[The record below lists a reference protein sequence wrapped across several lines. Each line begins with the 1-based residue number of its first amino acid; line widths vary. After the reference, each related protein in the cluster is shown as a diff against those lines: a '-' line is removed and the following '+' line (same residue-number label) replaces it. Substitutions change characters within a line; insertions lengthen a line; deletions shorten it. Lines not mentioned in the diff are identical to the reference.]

1 MNMRKKTAIGER
13 LEEKNL
19 KEKQTDVEGKIR
31 RRR

>member
-1 MNMRKKTAIGER
+1 MKKIEIGER
-13 LEEKNL
+13 LEEKNP

>member
-1 MNMRKKTAIGER
+1 MNMMKKKAIGER

-19 KEKQTDVEGKIR
+19 QEKQTDVEGKIR

>member
-1 MNMRKKTAIGER
+1 MMKKIAIGER
-13 LEEKNL
+13 LEKKNL